1 MLVEVPDDIEVDL
14 GAERFS
20 VDVESDGLAVEL
32 NAELREHREHK
43 TVLVVVDCVKTEEEV
58 VGILTWYTI
67 SSVNT
72 FPLPLVPVNVE

>member
-1 MLVEVPDDIEVDL
+1 MEVPDDIEVDL